1 MQEPRASVFKDF
13 EFKERMFNSV
23 IDLIVVAVFMGIS
36 PSGESITFHNF
47 LERTSFLTS
56 SYQLHFGVLSLLNDI
71 FSYRMDNIINIL
83 TIPLFKFTFNL
94 VYSDNFPS
102 KIICNSF
109 EIANSS

>member
-36 PSGESITFHNF
+36 PSGDLSITFHYF
-47 LERTSFLTS
+47 LEIISFLTS
-56 SYQLHFGVLSLLNDI
+56 SYQLHFGVLFLLNDI
-71 FSYRMDNIINIL
+71 FSYKMDNIL
-83 TIPLFKFTFNL
+83 AIPLFKFTFNL

-109 EIANSS
+109 

>member
-36 PSGESITFHNF
+36 PSGDLSITFHNF
-47 LERTSFLTS
+47 PERTSFLTS
-56 SYQLHFGVLSLLNDI
+56 SYQLHFGVLFLLNDI
-71 FSYRMDNIINIL
+71 FPYRTDNIINIL

-94 VYSDNFPS
+94 V
-102 KIICNSF
+102 
-109 EIANSS
+109 